1 MDKNLFGVNISYGLS
16 NIGSSNVSKDLDYFA
31 IKILDF
37 KNNIKKGKF
46 DIKELT
52 EIRRDILRHSKDI
65 RGFLEEIRKDFNKS
79 TTH

>member
-1 MDKNLFGVNISYGLS
+1 MI
-16 NIGSSNVSKDLDYFA
+16 ILD
-31 IKILDF
+31 IDVKILITLQKKFFDF

>member
-1 MDKNLFGVNISYGLS
+1 MKNKKKLTAFDY
-16 NIGSSNVSKDLDYFA
+16 IGYRCEDLDYFA
-31 IKILDF
+31 KKILDF

-52 EIRRDILRHSKDI
+52 EIRWDILRHSKDI
-65 RGFLEEIRKDFNKS
+65 RGFLDEIRKDFNKS

>member
-1 MDKNLFGVNISYGLS
+1 MNKKKDTAFDY
-16 NIGSSNVSKDLDYFA
+16 IGYRCEDLDYFA
-31 IKILDF
+31 EEILVF

-46 DIKELT
+46 DIKKLT
-52 EIRRDILRHSKDI
+52 RIRRDILAHSKDI